1 MGKSSRSRDSVR
13 LGKENI
19 SNGKKWERRRNHPT
33 ALWEA
38 SSVQTRLTRTTTT
51 GSNYFSSPPSTN
63 VETAVQRSE
72 GVWLRPQSCS

>member
-38 SSVQTRLTRTTTT
+38 SSVQTRLTCTQLPQVVTT
-51 GSNYFSSPPSTN
+51 S
-63 VETAVQRSE
+63 VL
-72 GVWLRPQSCS
+72 LRLQMWRLLCRDPKECG